1 MGIPRSRCSTPAL
14 PPTSSLA
21 CTLCWHHVPLP
32 PRVNLHT
39 GTIGTPFLCLPLHP
53 SCLHPLLPP
62 RLRCHGPVPAASSS
76 PLTSTWGFHVAD
88 AAHRGVTTPSVC
100 PTPFNISNAY
110 PIPAP
115 SSHWGFHVADAA
127 RLPYH
132 LLHLLPAPY
141 TGTMTPSKPPHRD
154 HRDSIPV
161 SPTSCLHPLPPP
173 RLHCHGPVPAS
184 SSPLTSTWG
193 FHVADAA
200 HRGVTMPSVCPTPF
214 NISNAYPLPA
224 PSSPRSR
231 CSTPSCPLLTLGI
244 PHSRSAL
251 PPTRHHAFC
260 PPHTSFV
267 SLPGVGGT
275 GRQPLNLKKSLFD
288 LLTTSEAIWGGTT
301 PFTR

>member
-1 MGIPRSRCSTPAL
+1 M
-14 PPTSSLA
+14 
-21 CTLCWHHVPLP
+21 
-32 PRVNLHT
+32 
-39 GTIGTPFLCLPLHP
+39 
-53 SCLHPLLPP
+53 
-62 RLRCHGPVPAASSS
+62 
-76 PLTSTWGFHVAD
+76 
-88 AAHRGVTTPSVC
+88 PSVC

-110 PIPAP
+110 RIPAP
-115 SSHWGFHVADAA
+115 SSQWGFHVADAA

-161 SPTSCLHPLPPP
+161 SPTSSLLPAP
-173 RLHCHGPVPAS
+173 S
-184 SSPLTSTWG
+184 TSTPSTLPWPRPCVLQPLNI
-193 FHVADAA
+193 HM
-200 HRGVTMPSVCPTPF
+200 GVPRSRCSTPWSHHALCLPHPF

-244 PHSRSAL
+244 PHSRRSTPRCPMCSAL

-275 GRQPLNLKKSLFD
+275 GRQPL
-288 LLTTSEAIWGGTT
+288 I
-301 PFTR
+301 